1 MSTSDAFEI
10 VLRPRVPMPYATAVA
25 PLAALA
31 VCEQLGDGAQILWP
45 SSVMLDGAVVAR
57 IAAKAGYDEGI
68 FVRLSIALTDSQAD
82 RTAIADAIQARFD
95 AWEQAVCAGRA
106 AAGPFGPFAGEYF
119 DRMAG
124 LGGTVDLLFPNGNL
138 YCKATLEGIDV
149 WGRICVETDD
159 GRDVEYSPEQ
169 VSMRLA

>member
-1 MSTSDAFEI
+1 
-10 VLRPRVPMPYATAVA
+10 
-25 PLAALA
+25 
-31 VCEQLGDGAQILWP
+31 
-45 SSVMLDGAVVAR
+45 
-57 IAAKAGYDEGI
+57 
-68 FVRLSIALTDSQAD
+68 
-82 RTAIADAIQARFD
+82 
-95 AWEQAVCAGRA
+95 
-106 AAGPFGPFAGEYF
+106 
-119 DRMAG
+119 MAG

>member
-1 MSTSDAFEI
+1 MEVDVSERA
-10 VLRPRVPMPYATAVA
+10 YAVA
-25 PLAALA
+25 PH
-31 VCEQLGDGAQILWP
+31 DP
-45 SSVMLDGAVVAR
+45 
-57 IAAKAGYDEGI
+57 
-68 FVRLSIALTDSQAD
+68 AD
-82 RTAIADAIQARFD
+82 RCDRRSVKRF
-95 AWEQAVCAGRA
+95 ERGRRR
-106 AAGPFGPFAGEYF
+106 AAGPLCGRPFAPFAGEYF

-169 VSMRLA
+169 VSCLALPVSDRSICKVSDSHSSSSGGGE